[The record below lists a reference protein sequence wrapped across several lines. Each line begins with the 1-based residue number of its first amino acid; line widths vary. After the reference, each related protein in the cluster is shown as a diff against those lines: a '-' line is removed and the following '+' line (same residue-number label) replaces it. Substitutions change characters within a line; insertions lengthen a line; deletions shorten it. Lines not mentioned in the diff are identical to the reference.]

1 MDFDYLPSPGTP
13 LEELDTPCLIVDLDT
28 AEKNILKMEL
38 AANSMGVSM
47 RPHAKTHKSSY
58 WAKKQIEAG
67 AIGICCAKV
76 GEAEVMARAGI
87 GEILIPNQIIGKK
100 KTYCTSKFGESPGPS
115 SVFVRTIFFDVLWI
129 DMSLSVCVKI

>member
-28 AEKNILKMEL
+28 AEKNILKMES

-47 RPHAKTHKSSY
+47 RPHAKIHKSSY

-67 AIGICCAKV
+67 AIGICRAKV
-76 GEAEVMARAGI
+76 GEAEVMVRAGI

-100 KTYCTSKFGESPGPS
+100 NPKTHIC
-115 SVFVRTIFFDVLWI
+115 R
-129 DMSLSVCVKI
+129 

>member
-28 AEKNILKMEL
+28 AEKNILKMES

-47 RPHAKTHKSSY
+47 RPHAKIHKSSY

-67 AIGICCAKV
+67 AIGI
-76 GEAEVMARAGI
+76 

-100 KTYCTSKFGESPGPS
+100 NPKTHIC
-115 SVFVRTIFFDVLWI
+115 R
-129 DMSLSVCVKI
+129 